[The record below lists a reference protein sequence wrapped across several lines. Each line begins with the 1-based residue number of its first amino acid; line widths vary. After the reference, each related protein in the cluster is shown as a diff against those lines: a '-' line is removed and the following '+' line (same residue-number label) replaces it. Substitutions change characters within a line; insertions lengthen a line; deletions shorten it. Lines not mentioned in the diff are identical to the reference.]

1 MNTQLQRMMAV
12 LFLVLTIIAVTVL
25 FWLPVNNDSDR
36 IIVAKE
42 SAADG
47 LLDMAARES
56 QNPAVTFQ
64 DSMLEDNQ
72 DLENADV
79 LSSGSSPIFSP
90 GSEESSPSDDM
101 DLIVDDSELRQG
113 YDSAEYIADNI
124 KAKDFEDIDIN
135 ESGDIVAANTTSVRK
150 QAVIPEDN
158 EFAYDVM
165 GNKRTHI
172 SDHTVRKNDWFA
184 KVTNKYWDDLYMWPD
199 LYTLNQGNRRNLSS
213 SDPDLIYPGEKIGIY
228 ESLTADGDFSD
239 QDCRT
244 LLSAY
249 LKVYKMYKQL
259 GESKDLAAA
268 QLLASAVRYDADF
281 LDDYSSVIAAK
292 DKQMA
297 QRLLKEQ
304 KFLD

>member
-12 LFLVLTIIAVTVL
+12 LFLVLTVIAVTVL
-25 FWLPVNNDSDR
+25 FWLPVDNDSDR

-47 LLDMAARES
+47 LLNMAAREN
-56 QNPAVTFQ
+56 QNSAATLR
-64 DSMLEDNQ
+64 DSMLEENQ
-72 DLENADV
+72 DLENANV
-79 LSSGSSPIFSP
+79 LSPESD
-90 GSEESSPSDDM
+90 ESSLNDDM
-101 DLIVDDSELRQG
+101 NLIADDSELHRG

>member
-12 LFLVLTIIAVTVL
+12 LFLVLTVIAVTVL

-47 LLDMAARES
+47 LLNMAALES
-56 QNPAVTFQ
+56 KDAAVTFG
-64 DSMLEDNQ
+64 DLMPEDNQ
-72 DLENADV
+72 YLENADV
-79 LSSGSSPIFSP
+79 LSL
-90 GSEESSPSDDM
+90 GSEESSLNDDM
-101 DLIVDDSELRQG
+101 NLIADDRELRRG
-113 YDSAEYIADNI
+113 YDSAESIADNV
-124 KAKDFEDIDIN
+124 KAKDFQYLDIN
-135 ESGDIVAANTTSVRK
+135 KSGDTVAANTTSVRK
-150 QAVIPEDN
+150 QAVIPEDKG
-158 EFAYDVM
+158 FAYDVM

-172 SDHTVRKNDWFA
+172 SDHTVHKNDWFA

-213 SDPDLIYPGEKIGIY
+213 SDPDLIYPGEKISIY

-268 QLLASAVRYDADF
+268 QLLASAVRYDEDF
-281 LDDYSSVIAAK
+281 LDDYSGVIAAK

-297 QRLLKEQ
+297 LRLLKEQ